1 MLKFDASKLS
11 VDNKFKI
18 ICVSCVLM
26 HLTYLIEFFLF
37 GFYVMGYFNIFSI
50 AFYVICSL
58 DCQRGTVGK
67 HANKW
72 INAIFVEIIA
82 HAFLCTVIQGI
93 EIGFFVNFLLIIP
106 VASYCLFFYEDRN
119 RFFKRLIMF
128 SIIAAAV
135 LTVSVVFTYNYVSV
149 YHLLGVHEVDDFET
163 GVMRTVNIFYAM
175 AALCAFSLMFF
186 VEIFALIRQLNEK
199 NDELIYIAEHDSLT
213 GLFNRHAL
221 WSYFDSLSK
230 KEESFCVILGDID
243 DFKKVNDT
251 YGHDCGD
258 VVLKSVAKIIL
269 DEVGEGD
276 LAVRW
281 GGEEMLMILLGD
293 RNECLSR
300 AEKVRT
306 RINELK
312 IVHEGENVK
321 VSMTLGLVDHTEL
334 EHHME
339 TGKAV
344 HSSTY
349 MDSLISIADKRLYD
363 GKNSGKNKVVA

>member
-1 MLKFDASKLS
+1 EVIRTMLKFDASKLS

-135 LTVSVVFTYNYVSV
+135 LAVSVVFTYNYVSV
-149 YHLLGVHEVDDFET
+149 YHMLGVHEVDDFET

-300 AEKVRT
+300 AEKERK
-306 RINELK
+306 RIN
-312 IVHEGENVK
+312 
-321 VSMTLGLVDHTEL
+321 
-334 EHHME
+334 
-339 TGKAV
+339 
-344 HSSTY
+344 
-349 MDSLISIADKRLYD
+349 
-363 GKNSGKNKVVA
+363 